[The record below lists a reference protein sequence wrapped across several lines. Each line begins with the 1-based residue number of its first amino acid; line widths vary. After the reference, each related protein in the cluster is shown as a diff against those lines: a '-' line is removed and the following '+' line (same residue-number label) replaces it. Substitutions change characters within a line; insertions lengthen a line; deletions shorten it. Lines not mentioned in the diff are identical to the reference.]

1 MAIFR
6 KDTQQ
11 LLNDN
16 KTLYEVVMVADQYG
30 RVGADSGTA
39 TSRSAFGEV
48 LSVPV
53 TPVIQL
59 DGLYGL
65 DPQDFEIYDA
75 TGGAATTTNTL
86 MQCSTGTSL
95 GGYGVVRSKR
105 AVRYRPGQG
114 ALARF
119 TAKFSSPVNGYTQRA
134 GFFTQEQAIQVGYF
148 AGSAY
153 GDGPE
158 SDSAFGVL
166 RQNGGKAHIHEFEV
180 TVAESGADVSVTIDN
195 DVVTLTTSTATA
207 SSNAAEIAAAIETDG
222 TAGAKWIVEQAG
234 AVVRLLSRSVGVKS
248 GTFSIARTSGSTFAG
263 ATTVSQEGV
272 AHTSTWV
279 PQSSFNVDKLDGTG
293 PSGMTLDPTK
303 LNVFQIN
310 FRWLGAGEIRF
321 AIENSIDGEMVFF
334 HHIHYSNQNT
344 DVHIDNPSLKIGYVA
359 ASLGGTGDNII
370 VEGASMMGAIEGVIN
385 PTKLPIAHFS
395 DTGAGQNLAAD
406 TWHHLLTIKNSLLS
420 NDKINSREIIFKNI
434 NSALTTSGN
443 PPITVALILNL
454 TGTSTDLVMTEL
466 NTYSTAHVSNTTATV
481 TLGAQ
486 RLAYSFS
493 TSSGGSTSINLNDL
507 RIAMPPGSSLSV
519 LGRST
524 GQITR
529 SSISLSWIED

>member
-1 MAIFR
+1 VAIFR

-30 RVGADSGTA
+30 RVGAESGTA
-39 TSRSAFGEV
+39 TSRSAFGEI

-65 DPQDFEIYDA
+65 DPQDFETYDA

-95 GGYGVVRSKR
+95 GGYGVIRSKR

-114 ALARF
+114 ASARF
-119 TAKFSSPVNGYTQRA
+119 TAKFTTGVTGYTQRA
-134 GFFTQEQAIQVGYF
+134 GFFTQEQAIQVGY
-148 AGSAY
+148 
-153 GDGPE
+153 DGE
-158 SDSAFGVL
+158 SFGVL
-166 RQNGGKAHIHEFEV
+166 LENGGKAHIHEFEV
-180 TVAESGADVSVTIDN
+180 TVAESGADVSVTIDD
-195 DVVTLTTSTATA
+195 DVVTVTTSTATA
-207 SSNAAEIAAAIETDG
+207 AANAAEIAAAIEADG
-222 TAGAKWIVEQAG
+222 TAGAKWIVEQVG
-234 AVVRLLSRSVGVKS
+234 AIIRLLSRSVGVKS
-248 GTFSIARTSGSTFAG
+248 GTFSIARTSGSTFTG
-263 ATTVSQEGV
+263 TSTISQTGV
-272 AHTSTWV
+272 AHTTTWT
-279 PQSSFNVDKLDGTG
+279 PQTSWNVDKLDGTG

-321 AIENSIDGEMVFF
+321 AIENSVDGEMVFF

-359 ASLGGTGDNII
+359 ASLGGTGSNIV
-370 VEGASMMGAIEGVIN
+370 VEGASIMGAIEGVIN
-385 PTKLPIAHFS
+385 PTKLPVAHFS

-466 NTYSTAHVSNTTATV
+466 NTYSTAHVSDTEATV
-481 TLGAQ
+481 TLGSQ

-507 RIAMPPGSSLSV
+507 RIAMPPGSTLSV
-519 LGRST
+519 IGRST